1 VSAELLLSELY
12 KGDDP
17 MMVHL
22 RLQRASTFGTH
33 SDISFNGPKKRLRL
47 HDLFSIDVPPPLARE
62 SGRYRL

>member
-47 HDLFSIDVPPPLARE
+47 HDLFDRRTTSTGKGV
-62 SGRYRL
+62 GQV